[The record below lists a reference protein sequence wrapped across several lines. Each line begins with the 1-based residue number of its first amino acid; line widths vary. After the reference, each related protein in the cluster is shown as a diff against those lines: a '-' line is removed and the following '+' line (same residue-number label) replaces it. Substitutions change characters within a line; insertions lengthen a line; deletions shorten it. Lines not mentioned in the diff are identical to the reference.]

1 MEKYQNDPT
10 KPDYNPSPQEQ
21 FRRNYHLKFS
31 VSFAISI
38 FISNIVS
45 LVAKDNFRST
55 GKFGMWFSVGVSGA
69 LFVYALVNM
78 IQFVSLGKNSEKLE
92 NLYRQ
97 YSDERNILIR
107 EKTSGGSFM
116 ATVFIIC
123 IAIMI
128 FSYISIMVTLVLA
141 GLLVVMLLIRL
152 LLKLY
157 YEKKY

>member
-1 MEKYQNDPT
+1 MKYRNDPT
-10 KPDYNPSPQEQ
+10 KPDYNPSPQER
-21 FRRNYHLKFS
+21 FRLDYNLKFS
-31 VSFAISI
+31 TCNFISI
-38 FISNIVS
+38 FISNFVI
-45 LVAKDNFRST
+45 LVAKDRFWNT
-55 GKFGMWFSVGVSGA
+55 GKFGILVCAGVSGA

-78 IQFVSLGKNSEKLE
+78 IQFVSLGKNPEKLE

-97 YSDERNILIR
+97 YTDERNILIR

-128 FSYISIMVTLVLA
+128 FSYISIPVTLVLA

-152 LLKLY
+152 LLKIY

>member
-1 MEKYQNDPT
+1 MKYQNDLT
-10 KPDYNPSPQEQ
+10 KPNYNPSPQER
-21 FRRNYHLKFS
+21 FRFNYNLKYS
-31 VSFAISI
+31 VSIFISI
-38 FISNIVS
+38 FISNFVI
-45 LVAKDNFRST
+45 LVEKDFNST
-55 GKFGMWFSVGVSGA
+55 GKFGVWFSIGVSGA

-78 IQFVSLGKNSEKLE
+78 IQFVSLGKNPEKLE

-97 YSDERNILIR
+97 YTDERNILIR

-128 FSYISIMVTLVLA
+128 FSYISIPVTLVLA
-141 GLLVVMLLIRL
+141 GLLVVMLLVRL
-152 LLKLY
+152 LLKIY